1 MEKSEQFKHLLEYF
15 VSHLEY
21 VTNEDTSFVGYAQY
35 IKPHIDAG
43 DFKEKGIG
51 YKDGSA
57 FNDVTIA
64 KWRDFGDD
72 HFVSFTVSAFGAARK
87 DSYLHWLGD
96 AWSIKANWEQD
107 ADADIR
113 HVSSLLI
120 CYYNEEP
127 EEEVSLEKL
136 GLFDGK
142 APNDALKKFWS
153 CFAAKADDDSHGY
166 SYDALFEEVFDYLL
180 WDKKNVI
187 LTGAPGTGK
196 TYLAKNVA
204 EWYACNEDDEPEAFR
219 IAQVQF
225 HPSYDYTDF
234 VEGLRPVSQANGQ
247 IGFARQDGIF
257 KTFCK
262 TALAHP
268 DKLFVFIIDEIN
280 RGDINKIFGEL
291 FYAIEPDYRGPKG
304 RIKTQYQNLV
314 PEGDEFYEGF
324 YVPANVYIIGT
335 MNDIDRSVESMD
347 FAFRRRFA
355 WREVDPRENLEML
368 REENLQLEQV
378 IESDPTKQEKLS
390 DKKRKELVAKLKE
403 ASFFVTVTSYCN
415 NLNRAIRN
423 EASLGNKYQIG
434 ASYFLNTLHF
444 IDWESDITEEQL
456 EEALEQVW
464 RFHLEPVL
472 KEYLRGRRAADIDR
486 IVAELKN
493 SYGTSSP
500 DVE

>member
-1 MEKSEQFKHLLEYF
+1 MKKSEQFKHLLEYF

-21 VTNEDTSFVGYAQY
+21 VTNEDTHFVGYAQY
-35 IKPHIDAG
+35 IKPHIEADAFQAHG
-43 DFKEKGIG
+43 KGCRVS
-51 YKDGSA
+51 SA

-72 HFVSFTVSAFGAARK
+72 HFVSFTVSNFGADRK
-87 DSYLHWLGD
+87 NSFLHWLSD

-107 ADADIR
+107 ADADIW

-120 CYYNEEP
+120 CYDNEEP
-127 EEEVSLEKL
+127 EEEVSLEEL

-153 CFAAKADDDSHGY
+153 CFAAKDDNND
-166 SYDALFEEVFDYLL
+166 LFKEVNNLL
-180 WDKKNVI
+180 RYKKNVI
-187 LTGAPGTGK
+187 LTGAPGSGK
-196 TYLAKNVA
+196 TYFAQDVA
-204 EWYACNEDDEPEAFR
+204 GLYARNEDHEPEAFR

-268 DKLFVFIIDEIN
+268 DKRFVFIIDEIN

-291 FYAIEPDYRGPKG
+291 FYAIDPDYRGPKG
-304 RIKTQYQNLV
+304 RIKTQYQNMV
-314 PEGDEFYEGF
+314 PKGDEFYEGF

-368 REENLQLEQV
+368 REKNLQLEQV
-378 IESDPTKQEKLS
+378 IEPEDPTKQVELS
-390 DKKRKELVAKLKE
+390 DEEHKELVAKLKN
-403 ASFFVTVTSYCN
+403 ASFFATVTAYCN

-423 EASLGNKYQIG
+423 EANLGNKYQIG

-444 IDWESDITEEQL
+444 IDFEDGITEDQV

-464 RFHLEPVL
+464 RIHLEPVL
-472 KEYLRGRRAADIDR
+472 KEYLRGRSHKDIDH
-486 IVAELKN
+486 IVAKLKA

-500 DVE
+500 EAE